1 MAFRSREKRN
11 HFYCVIIPNPKFRSD
26 IDEHSDEDIQKF
38 DGSWRTGHTRRER
51 ERGMISK
58 AHSSS
63 TARISEKIG
72 CERACLLQTTLPAS
86 WLIHTSP
93 EDFAFDAYDLI
104 AEK

>member
-51 ERGMISK
+51 ERDDLEGTLEQHRKDIRKDWMR
-58 AHSSS
+58 
-63 TARISEKIG
+63 TG
-72 CERACLLQTTLPAS
+72 LLITDNIAS
-86 WLIHTSP
+86 
-93 EDFAFDAYDLI
+93 
-104 AEK
+104 